1 MSSDYMKTIFDDS
14 DYDMDGCDI
23 DLFVDLLGEWFSPEE
38 LGIGPRLKELDW
50 TEEFKRDMIT
60 GNGFIIKQKATDKFK
75 NILPEGIHSPKF
87 GTTWSDENAFQER
100 YRCECGELI
109 GKLYEGEVCPKCHTK
124 VKFNDVNLDIF
135 GWMCLLHDYYIIQ
148 PAMYKKIYAF
158 IGKKNLPNIL
168 DFKYVMNK
176 DGYFEK
182 PVEQDKQ
189 HPFYGIGMYEF
200 RKRFDEIM
208 LWYYNKKKQKK
219 DLYENNVKILRKE
232 VVEDYFDLNRDYK
245 KIKEYL
251 SKIDDNMK
259 KSVEYGKGIRILN
272 QDLWETIISFII
284 SANNNIPR
292 IKGIIERLSKNYG
305 EEIEYN
311 GEKYYTFPTAEE
323 LKDVSVEK
331 YRELGLGFRDIRLYE
346 TTKMILN
353 GEVDLDNLRNN
364 LNTMEVRN
372 KLLTLSGVGP
382 KVADCILLFSDLKR
396 FEVFPI
402 DVWVRRVMNDLYIKN
417 EDETKVNKKQIEK
430 IAKEKFGNLA
440 GLAQQYLFYWR
451 REA

>member
-1 MSSDYMKTIFDDS
+1 MKEQIYEVANLDSFELSDIFDCGQCFRWNEQE
-14 DYDMDGCDI
+14 DGSYTG
-23 DLFVDLLGEWFSPEE
+23 V
-38 LGIGPRLKELDW
+38 
-50 TEEFKRDMIT
+50 FK
-60 GNGFIIKQKATDKFK
+60 GNV
-75 NILPEGIHSPKF
+75 L
-87 GTTWSDENAFQER
+87 
-100 YRCECGELI
+100 
-109 GKLYEGEVCPKCHTK
+109 
-124 VKFNDVNLDIF
+124 
-135 GWMCLLHDYYIIQ
+135 
-148 PAMYKKIYAF
+148 
-158 IGKKNLPNIL
+158 
-168 DFKYVMNK
+168 
-176 DGYFEK
+176 
-182 PVEQDKQ
+182 
-189 HPFYGIGMYEF
+189 
-200 RKRFDEIM
+200 
-208 LWYYNKKKQKK
+208 
-219 DLYENNVKILRKE
+219 NVKKEGNKVTFKGICNGDIKE